1 MVNPY
6 QAPMAAVADVDRYEE
21 NNSGGGKD
29 IALPEGIKGWSWGAF
44 FLNWIWAV
52 SNKVWIGLLCLVPYV
67 GVIIAFYLGFKGRE
81 LAWRKKRWNS
91 IEDFNR
97 VQKRWS
103 FWGVTLV
110 GGLAL
115 LGIVV
120 AVLAPR

>member
-6 QAPMAAVADVDRYEE
+6 QAPKAAVADVDRYEE
-21 NNSGGGKD
+21 NNSGSGKD
-29 IALPEGIKGWSWGAF
+29 SALPEGIKGWSWGSF

-67 GVIIAFYLGFKGRE
+67 GVIFAFYLGFKGRE